1 MIKGTS
7 DMQQRTHHR
16 KRRIWL
22 VIILIIL
29 GIWGIHR
36 YGSLNNRLTS
46 AWNKIIYTSNG
57 NVSIAVYSPKTHR
70 VYSDANKPNHKFHA
84 ASTVK
89 VAILA
94 GILLKQP
101 SGLTAHQESLANA
114 MIEQSDNTATTELF
128 ENYLGKQ
135 AGLQQTFDKFG
146 MTDSTA
152 RENWGL
158 STTTPRDQI
167 KLLNNIFYKSD
178 ILSSQQQQTIRS
190 LMSNVDADQTW
201 GISADSNN
209 FAIKN
214 GWLSYEGSGW
224 IVNSIGYVKNNNG
237 TDYTIA
243 VYTDNNSSMAGGQQ
257 TIEQLAR
264 VTKNAMK

>member
-1 MIKGTS
+1 MP
-7 DMQQRTHHR
+7 QRSHHR
-16 KRRIWL
+16 KRTIWL
-22 VIILIIL
+22 IIILLII
-29 GIWGIHR
+29 GGWAFHR
-36 YGSLNNRLTS
+36 YGSLNNRLHS

-57 NVSIAVYSPKTHR
+57 NVSIAAYSPKTHR
-70 VYSDANKPNHKFHA
+70 TYTASNAPHHKFHT

-94 GILLKQP
+94 GILAKQH
-101 SGLTAHQESLANA
+101 GLSSNQASAAKA
-114 MIEQSDNTATTELF
+114 MIEQSDNTATTQLF
-128 ENYLGKQ
+128 ENSLGGTK
-135 AGLQQTFDKFG
+135 ALQQTFDKFG
-146 MTDSTA
+146 MTNSTA
-152 RENWGL
+152 RRNWGL
-158 STTTPRDQI
+158 STTTPQDQI
-167 KLLNNIFYKSD
+167 KLLNNIFYKSS
-178 ILSSQQQQTIRS
+178 ILSKSDQQIIRS
-190 LMSNVDADQTW
+190 LMENVDADQNW

-224 IVNSIGYVKNNNG
+224 IVNSIGYVKNRNG

-243 VYTDNNSSMAGGQQ
+243 IYTDKNSSMPAGQQ